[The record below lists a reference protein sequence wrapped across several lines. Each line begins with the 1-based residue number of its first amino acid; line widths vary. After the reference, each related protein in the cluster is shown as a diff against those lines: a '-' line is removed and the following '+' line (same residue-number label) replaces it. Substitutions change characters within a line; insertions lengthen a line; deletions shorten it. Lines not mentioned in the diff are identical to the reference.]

1 MGLITKTTQASMDAI
16 QFDQIA
22 TGNLYAGE
30 NLDNVSPCYINAAD
44 GKVYMSNASEADS
57 AASFV
62 GFTPRACKTGEPVTL
77 MGSSTRFR
85 YGTGLT
91 PGAMLYIAETAG
103 RLDLPPPPATP
114 LEPRCASTQPTSW
127 LFATRHWRDKE
138 YKTWHK

>member
-103 RLDLPPPPATP
+103 RLDSAATTGDTVGTAM
-114 LEPRCASTQPTSW
+114 CIN
-127 LFATRHWRDKE
+127 ATDIVVVRNPSLAG
-138 YKTWHK
+138 